1 MTKAPTTGVDLM
13 LFQMEIE
20 RVVILV
26 MWEPL
31 LHFGPL
37 GVVNRPMLKMSKLGG
52 VRLQFS
58 AIGII
63 GKMVIPYAS

>member
-26 MWEPL
+26 MWESL

-37 GVVNRPMLKMSKLGG
+37 GVINRPMLEMSKFGG
-52 VRLQFS
+52 VRLQLK